1 MDIEGF
7 DPELVRRYD
16 VSGPRY
22 TSYPTARQFTT
33 AIDEAAYRSAVTR
46 SNEDFIPSALSL
58 YLHLPFCS
66 SPCFYCGCSRL
77 ITCRPEVIA
86 AYLERLHREVALQ
99 GQCFDRDRPVRQL
112 HFGGGTPTYLTDT
125 QLSELFAALRTAFS
139 FATSGPVEFAIEV
152 DPRSVDAARIARL
165 AALGFNRVSYGF
177 QDFDPAVQQAVNRI
191 QDPGH
196 CLGLIGAARAAGFRS
211 VSVDLIYGLPC
222 QTEAGFAK
230 TLRSVA
236 AARPDRVAVYGY
248 AHMPSQFK
256 AQRLIR
262 NEDLP
267 DANLRLRLLT
277 QAVRELTA
285 AGYLYIGMDHFSLP
299 DDDLVRARNAGTLQR
314 NFQGYSTLAGL
325 DLVGVGLTAIGHVG
339 DLYAQNAK
347 ALNDYYAALDAGR
360 LAVQRGYRLSADD
373 RARADVIG
381 RLMCY
386 DELRFADI
394 ERAHDLEF
402 TRYFAPELER
412 LAPLAADGLV
422 RTGEDGIAVLPRGC
436 YLRRALAMVFDAYRP
451 RETAANS
458 YSRVI

>member
-1 MDIEGF
+1 MDIDGF

-22 TSYPTARQFTT
+22 TSYPTARQFTAT
-33 AIDEAAYRSAVTR
+33 VNEADYRNAVAR

-58 YLHLPFCS
+58 YLHLPFCA

-77 ITCRPEVIA
+77 ITRQPEVIA
-86 AYLERLHREVALQ
+86 AYLGRLHREVALQ

-112 HFGGGTPTYLTDT
+112 HFGGGTPTYLSDT
-125 QLSELFAALRTAFS
+125 QLTELIAALRAAFN
-139 FATSGPVEFAIEV
+139 FAQSGPVEFAIEV
-152 DPRSVDAARIARL
+152 DPRSADAARIARL

-191 QDPGH
+191 QDPAH
-196 CLGLIGAARAAGFRS
+196 CLGLIAAAHTAGFRS

-222 QTEAGFAK
+222 QAEAGFAR
-230 TLRSVA
+230 TLQSVA

-267 DANLRLRLLT
+267 DMNLRLRLLT
-277 QAVRELTA
+277 LAVRELTA

-299 DDDLVRARNAGTLQR
+299 DDDLVRARDAGTLQR

-325 DLVGVGLTAIGHVG
+325 DLVGIGLTAIGHVG

-347 ALNDYYAALDAGR
+347 ALNDYDAAIDAGR

-373 RARADVIG
+373 RARADIIG

-386 DELRFADI
+386 DEMRFADI

-412 LAPLAADGLV
+412 LAPLAADGLLRV
-422 RTGEDGIAVLPRGC
+422 GEDGIAVLPRGC
-436 YLRRALAMVFDAYRP
+436 FLRRALAMVFDAYRP
-451 RETAANS
+451 RETAAKS

>member
-1 MDIEGF
+1 MDIDGF

-22 TSYPTARQFTT
+22 TSYPTARQFTAT
-33 AIDEAAYRSAVTR
+33 VNEADYRNAVAR

-58 YLHLPFCS
+58 YLHLPFCA

-77 ITCRPEVIA
+77 ITRQPEVIA
-86 AYLERLHREVALQ
+86 AYLGRLHREVALQ

-112 HFGGGTPTYLTDT
+112 HFGGGTPTYLSDT
-125 QLSELFAALRTAFS
+125 QLTELIAALRAAFN
-139 FATSGPVEFAIEV
+139 FAQSGPVEFAIEV
-152 DPRSVDAARIARL
+152 DPRSADAARIARL

-191 QDPGH
+191 QDPAH
-196 CLGLIGAARAAGFRS
+196 CLGLIAAAHTAGFRS

-222 QTEAGFAK
+222 QAEAGFAR
-230 TLRSVA
+230 TLQSVA

-267 DANLRLRLLT
+267 DMNLRLRLLT
-277 QAVRELTA
+277 LAVRELTA

-299 DDDLVRARNAGTLQR
+299 DDDLVRARDAGTLQR

-325 DLVGVGLTAIGHVG
+325 DLVGIGLTAIGHVG

-347 ALNDYYAALDAGR
+347 ALNDYDAAIDAGR

-373 RARADVIG
+373 RARADIIG
-381 RLMCY
+381 RLMCH
-386 DELRFADI
+386 DEMRFADI

-412 LAPLAADGLV
+412 LAPLAADELV
-422 RTGEDGIAVLPRGC
+422 RVGADGIAVLPRGC

-451 RETAANS
+451 RETAAKS

>member
-7 DPELVRRYD
+7 YLELVRRYD

-77 ITCRPEVIA
+77 ITRRPEVIA
-86 AYLERLHREVALQ
+86 AYLGRLHREVALQ
-99 GQCFDRDRPVRQL
+99 GRCFDRDRLVRQL
-112 HFGGGTPTYLTDT
+112 HFGGGTPTYLTDI
-125 QLSELFAALRTAFS
+125 QLAELFAALRAAFS
-139 FATSGPVEFAIEV
+139 FATNGPVEFAIEV

-191 QDPGH
+191 QNPEH
-196 CLGLIGAARAAGFRS
+196 CLGLIAAARKAAFRS

-222 QTEAGFAK
+222 QTEAGFTR
-230 TLRSVA
+230 TLRAVA
-236 AARPDRVAVYGY
+236 AARPDRVSVYGY
-248 AHMPSQFK
+248 AHMPSQFR

-277 QAVRELTA
+277 LAVRELTT
-285 AGYLYIGMDHFSLP
+285 AGYLYIGMDHFALP
-299 DDDLVRARNAGTLQR
+299 DDDLVRARDAGTLQR

-325 DLVGVGLTAIGHVG
+325 DLVGIGLTAIGHVG

-347 ALNDYYAALDAGR
+347 ALNDYDAAIDAGR

-373 RARADVIG
+373 RARADIIG

-386 DELRFADI
+386 DEMRFADI

-412 LAPLAADGLV
+412 LAPLAADGLLRV
-422 RTGEDGIAVLPRGC
+422 GEDGIAVLPRGC
-436 YLRRALAMVFDAYRP
+436 FLRRALAMVFDAYRP
-451 RETAANS
+451 RETAAKS